1 MGMWKDAFGAEEPN
15 PAWCCPVVR
24 QREAELLG
32 PRMIGE
38 GASKAWWD
46 LLNVCED
53 GEYGKEEGHW
63 TVPAP
68 SVPFWRVGGGRG
80 RRIACAW
87 APMRV

>member
-24 QREAELLG
+24 QREADLLG

-53 GEYGKEEGHW
+53 GE
-63 TVPAP
+63 
-68 SVPFWRVGGGRG
+68 
-80 RRIACAW
+80 
-87 APMRV
+87 